1 MLSVKLGRQWFQWIG
16 EERFLISLP
25 SLSLPP
31 LSLISVLISVTI
43 SSCPT
48 PRTLST
54 PSYRLTQIQQC
65 AFSSPLHV
73 GAPVC
78 MCELCTLSPL
88 SPLCVDRLPCE
99 LQMGFTNT
107 YQEWLSAS
115 YRVKNNIAGA
125 KNRPFRKP
133 FEMHG
138 VSAASS
144 ISPLLSAIYL
154 PPRAAHVLW
163 HGGGLLSSLAFC
175 KLFMKPHRSVQ
186 KVSSPTQ
193 PQHKAFWDFFWNI
206 SLPPKQ
212 DGSEMFGQSSTSPYF
227 HFLKKTRPNPI
238 FQSLAQSHFSF

>member
-1 MLSVKLGRQWFQWIG
+1 MISVDGWRALPHQPSFPLS
-16 EERFLISLP
+16 S
-25 SLSLPP
+25 P

-48 PRTLST
+48 PRTLSAL
-54 PSYRLTQIQQC
+54 SYRLTQIQRC
-65 AFSSPLHV
+65 AFSSPLRV

-78 MCELCTLSPL
+78 MCEL

-125 KNRPFRKP
+125 KNRLFRKP
-133 FEMHG
+133 FEMHS

-154 PPRAAHVLW
+154 PPRVLHVLRHW
-163 HGGGLLSSLAFC
+163 GGGHNWA
-175 KLFMKPHRSVQ
+175 R
-186 KVSSPTQ
+186 
-193 PQHKAFWDFFWNI
+193 
-206 SLPPKQ
+206 
-212 DGSEMFGQSSTSPYF
+212 
-227 HFLKKTRPNPI
+227 
-238 FQSLAQSHFSF
+238 

>member
-1 MLSVKLGRQWFQWIG
+1 MCVFVCVCAQSFHLCVQDRHTQTNRHLSECSWASWRSGDNGRVLVLSVKLGRQWFQWIG
-16 EERFLISLP
+16 EERFLISFP

-78 MCELCTLSPL
+78 MCELCAL

-163 HGGGLLSSLAFC
+163 HGGGYWA
-175 KLFMKPHRSVQ
+175 R
-186 KVSSPTQ
+186 
-193 PQHKAFWDFFWNI
+193 
-206 SLPPKQ
+206 
-212 DGSEMFGQSSTSPYF
+212 
-227 HFLKKTRPNPI
+227 
-238 FQSLAQSHFSF
+238 